1 MNIFG
6 AFTFGSLIKTFLPGL
21 VWLLAILILE
31 IDVARMLN
39 AEPPLWNFVKAKD
52 QAALVLAIPASILI
66 GLISNI
72 VVFMGIND
80 WLVRIPVRRSNP
92 DLCALY
98 DALAQRIRER
108 CWTSLKDAAPRLKG
122 AFDTNIDPEVVALH
136 TIGVEKLAYLR
147 EQYWYHLEFQLNLL
161 LSLAAMAVALV
172 LLIVTSAASA
182 ELRAALVLTCIV
194 VTALIMAALL
204 KAARKNYCRH
214 VAKMASMMAAVLCP
228 ADSETSPR

>member
-21 VWLLAILILE
+21 VWLAAILLLE
-31 IDVARMLN
+31 IDIAQMLQ
-39 AEPPLWNFVKAKD
+39 AEPLLWTFVKSKD

-66 GLISNI
+66 GLVSNI

-80 WLVRIPVRRSNP
+80 RLVRVPVRRSNR

-108 CWTSLKDAAPRLKG
+108 CWASLKEAAPRLKG
-122 AFDTNIDPEVVALH
+122 AFDSHIDPEVVALH

-161 LSLAAMAVALV
+161 LSLAAVTLALILSIV
-172 LLIVTSAASA
+172 LSAAST
-182 ELRAALVLTCIV
+182 ELRAGLVLACIAV
-194 VTALIMAALL
+194 AALIMAALL

-228 ADSETSPR
+228 AEPKASP